1 MKYSH
6 NKENVHLAKEL
17 RRNMT
22 PEEKHLWYDF
32 LRKYPVR
39 FLRQKVIGSYIVD
52 FYCAKANLVI
62 ELDGSHHGYE
72 NETKKDEKRTKFL
85 ESLGLKV
92 IRIPN
97 YEVNDNFL
105 YVCRYI
111 DNSVEES
118 LRVATQPT
126 SLCTREA
133 F

>member
-126 SLCTREA
+126 SLCKGG
-133 F
+133 

>member
-72 NETKKDEKRTKFL
+72 NETKKDEKRTEFL

-126 SLCTREA
+126 SLCKGG
-133 F
+133 